1 MKFDGFLEK
10 LNSRKLLALVM
21 FVVIQLVDQEL
32 AKQTSGMFIAYIL
45 GQAAVDAASSFDY
58 SPIKK

>member
-1 MKFDGFLEK
+1 MDMSNFLEK

-32 AKQTSGMFIAYIL
+32 AKQTSGLFIAYIL
-45 GQAAVDAASSFDY
+45 GQSAVDAATNLNTT
-58 SPIKK
+58 PEK